1 MDMDDE
7 ELHAY
12 VGQKEEDLIDD
23 MQQHIAPDF
32 LHKDNFEEVYA
43 RYREEVLEPAAQDVS
58 AEKNADD
65 MAGTDYDSDDFV
77 DNRNMVGD
85 DEINQEESIE
95 EEKCPQC
102 GDHKQKLMACSSCG
116 CSESIE
122 ETDVVEQALESAMAE
137 LRSLAGLNS

>member
-1 MDMDDE
+1 
-7 ELHAY
+7 
-12 VGQKEEDLIDD
+12 
-23 MQQHIAPDF
+23 
-32 LHKDNFEEVYA
+32 
-43 RYREEVLEPAAQDVS
+43 
-58 AEKNADD
+58 
-65 MAGTDYDSDDFV
+65 MAGTDYDSEDFV

-116 CSESIE
+116 CSESVE